1 MVWTLFVLDLDR
13 TYDMEDDFSNGV
25 QPLVY
30 LIPLDRQRDVEHYA
44 RMAHNDFHTNKNVEE
59 WAIADCFEEWMRNN
73 NCDFKVVGTIDLTF
87 IERQVDYLADYIH
100 REIV

>member
-30 LIPLDRQRDVEHYA
+30 LIPLDRQRDVQHYA

-59 WAIADCFEEWMRNN
+59 
-73 NCDFKVVGTIDLTF
+73 
-87 IERQVDYLADYIH
+87 
-100 REIV
+100 

>member
-44 RMAHNDFHTNKNVEE
+44 RMAHNDFHTNKNVGE
-59 WAIADCFEEWMRNN
+59 WAIADCFEEWMENN
-73 NCDFKVVGTIDLTF
+73 NCDFKVVGKIDLTF
-87 IERQVDYLADYIH
+87 GERQVDYLADYIP
-100 REIV
+100 REVV